1 MNNKTLTI
9 YIPSYNRYD
18 LLIQQ
23 LDEIYS
29 STKIE
34 ELNVIVSDNF
44 SNDLRYF
51 DLNKRYNYE
60 NYIYKRNLFNVGG
73 DANIVNGF
81 LNLGSKYIWI
91 LSDDDLLKP
100 NSIDR
105 IFKILNENDLDL
117 LYFLHDK
124 NKDLN
129 VFDDNIN
136 EFYHNQIKN
145 SNGAGLISNVIYKSD
160 FIRESVPIGFVKTH
174 TCFQHLAILISAIQT
189 KRARSASISSKY
201 FFKNNTQDYK
211 PNIHYHKSFFGF
223 ILLSTLLPKDLK
235 KDMIK
240 NYASFWNLKHW
251 VNFRKTK
258 IAEDNYIYAKG
269 LIMSNSNFYE
279 KASFFFNVS
288 FWICIKPFMPE
299 LSKSK
304 MIKKLFNL

>member
-1 MNNKTLTI
+1 MKLLTI

-29 STKIE
+29 SSIIDD
-34 ELNVIVSDNF
+34 LNIIVSDNN
-44 SNDLRYF
+44 SNDLRYI
-51 DLNKRYNYE
+51 DIVTRYNHV
-60 NYIYKRNLFNVGG
+60 NFKCNRNLFNVGA

-81 LNLGSKYIWI
+81 LNLDSKFIWI

-105 IFKILNENDLDL
+105 IFKILNEDDLDL
-117 LYFLHDK
+117 LYFLHDN

-129 VFDDNIN
+129 VYDDNIN
-136 EFYHNQIKN
+136 EFYYNQIKN

-160 FIRESVPIGFVKTH
+160 FIKESVPIGFVKTH

-189 KRARSASISSKY
+189 KKTRSASISSKH
-201 FFKNNTQDYK
+201 FFKSSTQDYK

-240 NYASFWNLKHW
+240 NYVRFFNLRYW

-258 IAEDNYIYAKG
+258 TAEDNYIYAKG
-269 LIMSNSNFYE
+269 LIMSNLNFYE
-279 KASFFFNVS
+279 KAFFCFNVF
-288 FWICIKPFMPE
+288 FWICIKPLMPG
-299 LSKSK
+299 LSKSQTIRK
-304 MIKKLFNL
+304 FFN

>member
-1 MNNKTLTI
+1 MKLLTI

-18 LLIQQ
+18 QLIQQ
-23 LDEIYS
+23 LDQIYS
-29 STKIE
+29 SSIIDFLKI
-34 ELNVIVSDNF
+34 IVSDN
-44 SNDLRYF
+44 SSDDLRYI
-51 DLNKRYNYE
+51 DLDKRYNYE
-60 NYIYKRNLFNVGG
+60 NFIYKRNLFNVGG

-105 IFKILNENDLDL
+105 IFMTLNVDDLDL
-117 LYFLHDK
+117 LYFLDDN

-129 VFDDNIN
+129 VFDDSIN
-136 EFYHNQIKN
+136 EFYHNQIKK

-160 FIRESVPIGFVKTH
+160 FIKESVPIGFVKTH

-189 KRARSASISSKY
+189 KKARSASISSKY
-201 FFKNNTQDYK
+201 FFKNDTQDYK
-211 PNIHYHKSFFGF
+211 PNIHYQKSFFGF

-240 NYASFWNLKHW
+240 NYASFWNLRHW

-279 KASFFFNVS
+279 KASFFLKIS

-299 LSKSK
+299 LSKSQ

>member
-1 MNNKTLTI
+1 MKLLTI

-18 LLIQQ
+18 QLIQQ
-23 LDEIYS
+23 LDQIYS
-29 STKIE
+29 SSIIDFLKI
-34 ELNVIVSDNF
+34 IVSDN
-44 SNDLRYF
+44 SSDDLRYI
-51 DLNKRYNYE
+51 DLDKRYNYE
-60 NYIYKRNLFNVGG
+60 NFIYKRNLFNVGG

-105 IFKILNENDLDL
+105 IFKTLNEDDLDL
-117 LYFLHDK
+117 LYFLHDN

-129 VFDDNIN
+129 VFYDSIN

-160 FIRESVPIGFVKTH
+160 FIKESVPIGFVKTH

-189 KRARSASISSKY
+189 KKTRSASISSKY

-211 PNIHYHKSFFGF
+211 PNIHYQKSFFGF

-240 NYASFWNLKHW
+240 NYASFWNLRHW

-279 KASFFFNVS
+279 KASFCFKVS
-288 FWICIKPFMPE
+288 FWICIKPFMLE
-299 LSKSK
+299 LSKSQI
-304 MIKKLFNL
+304 IKKLFNL

>member
-1 MNNKTLTI
+1 MKLLSI

-29 STKIE
+29 SYIIDD
-34 ELNVIVSDNF
+34 LNIIVSDNS
-44 SNDLRYF
+44 SNDLRYI
-51 DLNKRYNYE
+51 DLDKRYNFE
-60 NYIYKRNLFNVGG
+60 NFIYQRNFFNIGA

-81 LNLGSKYIWI
+81 LNLDSKYIWI

-100 NSIDR
+100 KSVDKIY
-105 IFKILNENDLDL
+105 KILSEYDLEL

-124 NKDLN
+124 NKGLN
-129 VFDDNIN
+129 VFDDNIF
-136 EFYHNQIKN
+136 EFYNSQIKK

-160 FIRESVPIGFVKTH
+160 FIKESVPIGFVKTH
-174 TCFQHLAILISAIQT
+174 SCFQHLAILISAIQT
-189 KRARSASISSKY
+189 KKARSASISSKY
-201 FFKNNTQDYK
+201 FFKNSTQDYK

-223 ILLSTLLPKDLK
+223 VLLSTLLPKDLK

-240 NYASFWNLKHW
+240 NYSSFWNLKHW

-279 KASFFFNVS
+279 KASFFLKIS

-299 LSKSK
+299 LSKSQ